1 MNCLSIS
8 EFDFKTVKMKQQS
21 SRYMEIRWS
30 KIFKLSEVKNTWL
43 SEQNVLHASSKI
55 LQFK

>member
-30 KIFKLSEVKNTWL
+30 KNFKLSEVKNTWL
-43 SEQNVLHASSKI
+43 FEQNVLHASSKI